1 MLLAWLELTFTRSGS
16 RVLLLTALLPAWMG
30 VVLVVNGVGRLLDA
44 VDRTGAFY
52 GKVMLLAT
60 KPHGDRSS
68 FTP

>member
-30 VVLVVNGVGRLLDA
+30 VALVVNGVGRDA

-52 GKVMLLAT
+52 GNVMLLAT